1 MPKDEIREEDKKCS
15 SKFVSLAL
23 FLRTHA
29 CHFQKNNLVYN
40 AQWSKKWK
48 KWMFF
53 ITISPFLTKQ
63 GGNGIAGEKMV
74 NAQGIYNW
82 SGKTSHQSALLV
94 VSFEIG
100 NSMNIFKGSVT

>member
-1 MPKDEIREEDKKCS
+1 MHSGQRS
-15 SKFVSLAL
+15 G
-23 FLRTHA
+23 
-29 CHFQKNNLVYN
+29 
-40 AQWSKKWK
+40 K